1 MLPADSISSTC
12 PVKVKM
18 ITIRVLSCLI
28 VSLSAGGVFS
38 VSVSAQEAAT
48 AERVFRA
55 GAAASNITPFLGK
68 PVAGNGSPTLTH
80 NVYDELHA
88 RALVLDD
95 GVTRFALVVC
105 DSSGISHTVCEQVR
119 ELIAANKAIQILPE
133 NVMVSATHTH
143 SGPAATTPVYRDFLA
158 QRIVDGVQRAIS
170 NLAPA
175 KIAWGG
181 VDEPSYLFNR
191 RWYASDPK
199 IMTNPFGG
207 VDKVRTNPPIG
218 NASLTQPAGGTDPE
232 VSFVSVQSPTGR
244 PIALLANYSLHYVGN
259 VASGHI
265 SADYYGAFA
274 ERVGELLGADDAFPP
289 FVGIMSNGTSGDV
302 SSTDRSVV
310 VEKRPPHEK
319 INEVAEKIAQRVVEA
334 HRSVSFHNWVPLGA
348 LSRQLPLK
356 PRLADAEMIAY
367 ADEILSKA
375 PDLKGYHR
383 FALKY
388 AAYVDRMG
396 TGDYEVPKFVQVFR
410 IGDLAIST
418 IPFETFAETGLYLK
432 KQSPFA
438 DSFTIELANGAGG
451 YMPPPEQLKLG
462 GYETWFGT
470 NRIQPDASEV
480 ITAAILEMM
489 RELKA
494 GD

>member
-1 MLPADSISSTC
+1 MN
-12 PVKVKM
+12 VK
-18 ITIRVLSCLI
+18 TIAVRVLTYLI
-28 VSLSAGGVFS
+28 ATTSVGV
-38 VSVSAQEAAT
+38 VT
-48 AERVFRA
+48 A
-55 GAAASNITPFLGK
+55 GADEKPAPAAHLFKAGASVSNITPFLGK
-68 PVAGNGSPTLTH
+68 PLAGNGSPTLTH
-80 NVYDELHA
+80 NVHDELHA

-105 DSSGISHTVCEQVR
+105 DSSGISHTICEQVR
-119 ELIAANKAIQILPE
+119 ESIGANKAIQILPE

-143 SGPAATTPVYRDFLA
+143 SGPAATTPEYRDFLA
-158 QRIVDGVQRAIS
+158 RRIVDGVQRAIS

-175 KIAWGG
+175 KIGWGG
-181 VDEPSYLFNR
+181 VDEPSFLFNR
-191 RWYASDPK
+191 RWYSSDPK
-199 IMTNPFGG
+199 ILTNPFGG
-207 VDKVRTNPPIG
+207 VDRVRTNPPIG
-218 NASLTQPAGGTDPE
+218 NESLTRPAGGIDPE
-232 VSFVSVQSPTGR
+232 VSFLSVQSPEGR

-265 SADYYGAFA
+265 SADYYGVFA
-274 ERVGELLGADDAFPP
+274 DRIGELLGADDEFPP

-310 VEKRPPHEK
+310 VAKRPPHEK
-319 INEVAEKIAQRVVEA
+319 INEVAETIARRVAEA
-334 HRSVSFHNWVPLGA
+334 HREVTFLDWVPLGA
-348 LSRQLPLK
+348 VSRELPLK
-356 PRLADAEMIAY
+356 PRLADEKMIAY

-418 IPFETFAETGLYLK
+418 IPFETFTETGLYLK
-432 KQSPFA
+432 KESPFA

-451 YMPPPEQLKLG
+451 YMPPPAQLKLG

-470 NRIQPDASEV
+470 NRIQADASEV
-480 ITAAILEMM
+480 ITAALLEMM

-494 GD
+494 EN